1 MQIHIGAIIRD
12 ELRRQGHTNE
22 WLAERLYVNIRT
34 INKIF
39 LKQTIDTQQLYQIS
53 KILRV
58 DLFRAQIQLINAT
71 F

>member
-1 MQIHIGAIIRD
+1 MQIHIGTIIRD

-53 KILRV
+53 RILRV
-58 DLFRAQIQLINAT
+58 DLFRVYSEALLAQ
-71 F
+71 